1 MSLKVRIFLVFA
13 FAIAAGFYFLVHWLQ
28 DDLRPR
34 YLESLEEPLVDTANL
49 LAEVVAEETDGRGLT
64 GERLRSIFERLSA
77 RRLKARIYALEKR
90 RVDVRVYVTDA
101 TGRVVFDSDHG
112 RDEGRDYS
120 RWNDVYRTLRGE
132 YGARSSHD
140 DPLYPGS
147 SVLYVAAPI
156 MKDGELQ
163 GVVSVGKPS
172 RNIELFLA
180 MAKSKIAIAGGIAA
194 MLVLGVGLV
203 FYLWVTVPLKKLVTY
218 ALAVKD
224 GRRVALPRLG
234 NDEIGAM
241 GNAMEEMRLA
251 LEGKDYVEQYVQ
263 SLTHELKSP
272 LAAIR
277 GAAELLREDPP
288 PGQRARF
295 AANVRAQVMRLQ
307 DLVERLL
314 ELASLEKK
322 QALDRR
328 EPLDLPAL
336 VAEAVETLRLLANQ
350 RDVRFVVSAPAVQAL
365 HGDRLLLQQAI
376 INLLRNA
383 LAFSPRGGKVDV
395 TVRPTDAGACV
406 EVTDRGPGI
415 PDYALDKVFERF
427 YSLPAPEQ
435 DKGSGLGLSF
445 VREVAQLH
453 GGKVRLENRPN
464 GGARATLCLPLAPAG
479 A

>member
-1 MSLKVRIFLVFA
+1 MSLKARIFLVFA
-13 FAIAAGFYFLVHWLQ
+13 VAIAAGFYFLVAWLQ

-34 YLESLEEPLVDTANL
+34 YLESLEEPLVDMANL
-49 LAEVVAEETDGRGLT
+49 VAEVVAEELDGQELYA
-64 GERLRSIFERLSA
+64 ERLRSIFDRLSA
-77 RRLKARIYALEKR
+77 RRFKAHIYALEKQQ
-90 RVDVRVYVTDA
+90 VDVRIYVTDA
-101 TGRVVFDSDHG
+101 KGLVVFDSDHG
-112 RDEGRDYS
+112 RDLGRDYA

-156 MKDGELQ
+156 LKDGELK

-172 RNIELFLA
+172 RNIDLFLA
-180 MAKSKIAIAGGIAA
+180 MAKSKIAVAGGIAA
-194 MLVLGVGLV
+194 MLVLVVGLAI
-203 FYLWVTVPLKKLVTY
+203 YLWVTVPLKKLVTY

-224 GRRVALPRLG
+224 GRRVELPQLG

-241 GNAMEEMRLA
+241 GCAMEEMRLA

-277 GAAELLREDPP
+277 GAAELLQEDLPP
-288 PGQRARF
+288 EQRARF
-295 AANVRAQVMRLQ
+295 AANVRSQVLRLQ

-322 QALDRR
+322 QALDRH
-328 EPLDLPAL
+328 EPIDLPAL
-336 VAEAVETLRLLANQ
+336 VEEAVETLRLLANQ
-350 RDVRFVVSAPAVQAL
+350 RDVRFVVSAPPVRGL
-365 HGDRLLLQQAI
+365 CGDRLLLQQAI

-383 LAFSPRGGKVDV
+383 LAFSPRGSDV
-395 TVRPTDAGACV
+395 TVTVMPTDARARV
-406 EVTDRGPGI
+406 AVTDRGPGI

-427 YSLPAPEQ
+427 YSLPTPEQ
-435 DKGSGLGLSF
+435 DKGSGLGLCF

-453 GGKVRLENRPN
+453 NGDVQLENLPD
-464 GGARATLCLPLAPAG
+464 GGAQATLCLPLASAD